1 MALTPAQTRQGYLN
15 LWAGMSILAGRR
27 LALNTV
33 VAKIEQGRPRYE
45 VVEKETAVP
54 WWFVGI
60 CHMRESSCNF
70 ATYLGNGEPLSRKT
84 RLVPAGRGPFATWEE
99 GAIDALRFQDYAGLT
114 DWDLATALFRFEAYN
129 GWGYFYKGVNS
140 PYVWGWTNE
149 QQPGKYVADG
159 VWSATAI
166 DPQSGCAAM
175 LRGLIDAGFATVAGA
190 DAVKA
195 QAGETDVAA
204 THVPGE
210 DNAAPGADSGDRIA
224 LHIGSRG
231 ADVRALQSKLRFLGY
246 LVGAIDGAYGPG
258 MADAVAAFQRRY
270 GLKGDP
276 GLWYAS
282 YDFVLASAESIVP
295 ESRATVTPRA
305 MEEQGDFLTRIFRF
319 VRNVFVWIAGL
330 FGIVIGGGEPITAS
344 LSQAHDATEQVHSIV
359 SWAQG
364 NAWIIAIVVCVAF
377 AAVIEYARVH
387 RAKEYASGAFQGPN
401 QTVEE

>member
-1 MALTPAQTRQGYLN
+1 MLTAAQTRQGYLN

-33 VAKIEQGRPRYE
+33 VAKIEAGRARYE
-45 VVEKETAVP
+45 AVEKETAAP

-84 RLVPAGRGPFATWEE
+84 RLVPAGRGPFMTWEE
-99 GAIDALRFQDYAGLT
+99 GAIDALRFQGYAGLT

-166 DPQSGCAAM
+166 DPQPGCAAM

-190 DAVKA
+190 DTVKA
-195 QAGETDVAA
+195 RTAGTDGAA
-204 THVPGE
+204 THVPGD

-231 ADVRALQSKLRFLGY
+231 PDVLALQNKLRSLGY
-246 LVGAIDGAYGPG
+246 PVGAIDGAYGPG

-295 ESRATVTPRA
+295 ESRATATPRSL
-305 MEEQGDFLTRIFRF
+305 EEQGDALTRVYRF
-319 VRNVFVWIAGL
+319 CRNVVMWVATL
-330 FGIVIGGGEPITAS
+330 FGISIGGESTVVQTVTS
-344 LSQAHDATEQVHSIV
+344 THDAAEQVHSIA
-359 SWAQG
+359 SWAHG
-364 NAWIIAIVVCVAF
+364 NAWIALLVVCVIF
-377 AAVIEYARVH
+377 AAVFEYARLH
-387 RAKEYASGAFQGPN
+387 RAKEYASGAFQGPS
-401 QTVEE
+401 QKVEE